1 MQGLTPL
8 GKLRWEEGDKPLKCW
23 EHIGKPFETVTPSWL
38 WEALAKWA
46 APGLSSAAQGK
57 NAFHYL
63 DNPNTNE

>member
-38 WEALAKWA
+38 WEALAK
-46 APGLSSAAQGK
+46 
-57 NAFHYL
+57 
-63 DNPNTNE
+63 